1 VRILNP
7 VSKVSSRSRPISL
20 LRSEVGISMIIT
32 LGVMLVTGS
41 LLVAAFTS
49 GLGEVRLTNTD
60 TAAKKA
66 YYAAQAGISEYAAH
80 MTQDSNYLT
89 YCTTPTPANKALN
102 QLSEGTKNR
111 VAVPGTTDEEYATTL
126 LPAESAPA
134 ADKQCDKAHLVE
146 TMIESSGAAAG
157 TFRVESTGFSGSEK
171 RTLVATF
178 RNANFVSFI
187 WYDEYETGDPVLY
200 GKEDESNEAKFAA
213 CGQFYGERPSYCTP
227 FDNYFISGETIKGP
241 MHTEDHVGI
250 SGDPV
255 FGRNINDRIEFGH
268 SYQGDSGYSA
278 ESGGGS
284 ASPVFVGTH
293 VPPNEVPSLKPPPGD
308 EELEH
313 IVEEKY
319 HFEDKTEIILEGNAM
334 TVKQHVG
341 NKAKES
347 TSSMAFPPN
356 GVIYVSGGCSQR
368 YSPFGPKP
376 GYTEDSECGNV
387 YVHGEY
393 TSSLT
398 IASQNDVVINGNIT
412 TPHNSEGLP
421 TSTAILGLIANNFV
435 RVYHPLEGTR
445 ELEYTK
451 CGNAKNLEKGKEPDL
466 NKPVIYAAVLA
477 LKHSFIVDNFDCGS
491 PRLGSLDFFGAIA
504 SLFSNGMTGVFQSG
518 NLISGYGYAAE
529 YDDRLQAE
537 EPPHFLNP
545 IQAAWYVRRETLAP

>member
-1 VRILNP
+1 MRLLNP
-7 VSKVSSRSRPISL
+7 VATISSVSRGLQRL
-20 LRSEVGISMIIT
+20 HREDGISMIIT

-49 GLGEVRLTNTD
+49 GIGEVRLTNTNV
-60 TAAKKA
+60 ASKKA

-102 QLSEGTKNR
+102 QVSEGTKNR
-111 VAVPGTTDEEYATTL
+111 VAVPGTTDEEYAITL
-126 LPAESAPA
+126 LPAETAPA
-134 ADKQCDKAHLVE
+134 ADKQCDRAHLVE

-171 RTLVATF
+171 RTLIATF

-200 GKEDESNEAKFAA
+200 GREDERNEAKYAE
-213 CGQFYGERPSYCTP
+213 CGQFYGERPSFCST

-250 SGDPV
+250 SGNPV

-278 ESGGGS
+278 ESNGGS

-293 VPPNEVPSLKPPPGD
+293 IPPNEVPSLKPPPGD

-334 TVKQHVG
+334 TRQ
-341 NKAKES
+341 A
-347 TSSMAFPPN
+347 ARRQQ
-356 GVIYVSGGCSQR
+356 SQR
-368 YSPFGPKP
+368 IDFEHGIPPQRSRVRLRRLRAALLPLRPE
-376 GYTEDSECGNV
+376 TRIHEDSECGNV

-393 TSSLT
+393 STSLT

-412 TPHNSEGLP
+412 TPHHAEGLP
-421 TSTAILGLIANNFV
+421 TSTAILGLVANNFV
-435 RVYHPLEGTR
+435 RICHPLEGTR
-445 ELEYTK
+445 EPEYTR
-451 CGNAKNLEKGKEPDL
+451 CGNAKNPRKKISDL
-466 NKPVIYAAVLA
+466 NKPVSTRRA
-477 LKHSFIVDNFDCGS
+477 GS
-491 PRLGSLDFFGAIA
+491 
-504 SLFSNGMTGVFQSG
+504 
-518 NLISGYGYAAE
+518 
-529 YDDRLQAE
+529 
-537 EPPHFLNP
+537 
-545 IQAAWYVRRETLAP
+545 ETLLYRRQLRLRLSEPGLAGLLRCDRVPVLERHDRRLPERESDQRLRIRRRI